1 MSNQESLT
9 KLPDWS
15 DQVNKLE
22 LAQFPQFTV
31 SKLLNPP
38 GQVHSTHDY
47 QDSEL
52 NSMH

>member
-1 MSNQESLT
+1 MT
-9 KLPDWS
+9 T
-15 DQVNKLE
+15 LE

-38 GQVHSTHDY
+38 GQGLTHDY